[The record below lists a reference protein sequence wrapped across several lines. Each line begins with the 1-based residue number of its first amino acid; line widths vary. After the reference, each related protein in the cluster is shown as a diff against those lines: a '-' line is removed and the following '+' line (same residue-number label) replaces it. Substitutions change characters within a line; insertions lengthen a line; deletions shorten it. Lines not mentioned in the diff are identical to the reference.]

1 MEEELTEK
9 MHEEF
14 TVSKETELMHKAMCI
29 WCYGIYKTE
38 EEQKEAAK
46 SYGISWEDALRL
58 KDECLPLADGNGLN
72 VPQITGSNV
81 PPIK

>member
-1 MEEELTEK
+1 MEEELSEK
-9 MHEEF
+9 MHKEF

-58 KDECLPLADGNGLN
+58 KDECLPFAK
-72 VPQITGSNV
+72 Q
-81 PPIK
+81 